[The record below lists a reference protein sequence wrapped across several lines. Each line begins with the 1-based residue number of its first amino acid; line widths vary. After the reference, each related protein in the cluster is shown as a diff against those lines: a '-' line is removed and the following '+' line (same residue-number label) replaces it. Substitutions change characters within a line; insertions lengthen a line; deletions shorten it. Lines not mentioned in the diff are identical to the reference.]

1 VTLARA
7 LLVGGV
13 GLVAG
18 AGLGIGLGA
27 LIFNSPWGGAGG
39 GNLSFG

>member
-1 VTLARA
+1 MARA
-7 LLVGGV
+7 LMAGGV

-18 AGLGIGLGA
+18 TGLGIGLGA

-39 GNLSFG
+39 SLSIGG

>member
-1 VTLARA
+1 
-7 LLVGGV
+7 V